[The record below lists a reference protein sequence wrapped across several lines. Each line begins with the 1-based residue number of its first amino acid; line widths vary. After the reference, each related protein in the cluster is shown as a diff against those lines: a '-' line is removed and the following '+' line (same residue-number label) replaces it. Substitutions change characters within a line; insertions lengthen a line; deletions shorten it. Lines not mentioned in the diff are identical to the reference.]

1 MPNSVGEIIKK
12 LRIERGLTQKQLGE
26 LCEMADS
33 AIRRYENGRANP
45 KIETLQKIAN
55 ALNVNVSELRND
67 FQIIKDNIVDE
78 SGILSSAKKADVLQN
93 DLWAEFQKR
102 KIIEKLDIN
111 PDKQELLFEYNK
123 LNKIGR
129 NEAVK
134 RVKDLTFNPEYRKD
148 NE

>member
-67 FQIIKDNIVDE
+67 FQIFKDNIVDE

-102 KIIEKLDIN
+102 KII
-111 PDKQELLFEYNK
+111 DKQELLFEYNK

>member
-67 FQIIKDNIVDE
+67 FQIFKDNIVDE
-78 SGILSSAKKADVLQN
+78 IGI
-93 DLWAEFQKR
+93 
-102 KIIEKLDIN
+102 
-111 PDKQELLFEYNK
+111 
-123 LNKIGR
+123 
-129 NEAVK
+129 
-134 RVKDLTFNPEYRKD
+134 
-148 NE
+148 

>member
-67 FQIIKDNIVDE
+67 FQIFKDNIVDE

-102 KIIEKLDIN
+102 KIIEKLDIT

>member
-67 FQIIKDNIVDE
+67 FQIYKDNIVDE

-102 KIIEKLDIN
+102 KIIEKLDIT

>member
-33 AIRRYENGRANP
+33 AIRRYENGRAKP

-67 FQIIKDNIVDE
+67 FQIFKDNIVDE

-102 KIIEKLDIN
+102 KIIEKLDIT

>member
-67 FQIIKDNIVDE
+67 FQIFKDNIADE

-102 KIIEKLDIN
+102 KIIEKLDIT

>member
-26 LCEMADS
+26 LCEMAYS

-67 FQIIKDNIVDE
+67 FQIFKDNIVDE

-102 KIIEKLDIN
+102 KIIEKLDIT

>member
-55 ALNVNVSELRND
+55 ALNENVSELRND
-67 FQIIKDNIVDE
+67 FQIFKDNIVDE

-102 KIIEKLDIN
+102 KIIEKLDIT

>member
-1 MPNSVGEIIKK
+1 MPNCVGEIIKK

-67 FQIIKDNIVDE
+67 FQIFKDNIVDE

-102 KIIEKLDIN
+102 KIIEKLDIT

>member
-1 MPNSVGEIIKK
+1 
-12 LRIERGLTQKQLGE
+12 
-26 LCEMADS
+26 MADS

-67 FQIIKDNIVDE
+67 FQIFKDNIVDE

-102 KIIEKLDIN
+102 KIIEKLDIT

-123 LNKIGR
+123 LNNIGT
-129 NEAVK
+129 K
-134 RVKDLTFNPEYRKD
+134 
-148 NE
+148 